1 MSGAVAAADLLA
13 AHRQLHRRRRS
24 LVGLLCLA
32 TLAVMLADLLAGPA
46 GLHPLSVLRAA
57 LGSSGTSRA
66 ELIIVQQIR
75 LPQALAAL
83 VVGAFLA
90 LSGAQLQT
98 VFNNPLAEGVT
109 LGVAPAAAFGA
120 AMAIVLGVSLPFVP
134 DDWLIAGN
142 AFVLA
147 FLATL
152 LLMALSALGRGMRT
166 LMLFGIGLVFTFNA
180 LIALLQILASQAA
193 LQQLTFWM
201 LGSLSGVRWA
211 TLWPLFSLAV
221 LLVPWSFAAAP
232 GLTALRLGE
241 ERAVSLGL
249 DIRRLRFATLLRVS
263 LMTGAAVASVGSI
276 GFVGL
281 VGPHIARLLV
291 GEDHR
296 IFLPVSA
303 ISGALILLVAQL
315 AAKLALP
322 DLDVPTGITTAL
334 IGLPVFFALIVTR
347 RAG

>member
-1 MSGAVAAADLLA
+1 MSAATAKLGILA
-13 AHRQLHRRRRS
+13 AHRKLQRRRHCT
-24 LVGLLCLA
+24 VGALCLA
-32 TLAVMLADLLAGPA
+32 TLLTVIADVLVGPA
-46 GLHPLSVLRAA
+46 GLHPMRVLHA
-57 LGSSGTSRA
+57 LLGLPGSRRTDI
-66 ELIIVQQIR
+66 IIVQQIR
-75 LPQALAAL
+75 LPQALAGL

-109 LGVAPAAAFGA
+109 LGIAPAAAFGA
-120 AMAIVLGVSLPFVP
+120 AIAIVLGVSLPFVP
-134 DDWLIAGN
+134 DTWIIAGN
-142 AFVLA
+142 AFLLA

-152 LLMALSALGRGMRT
+152 VLMALSALGGGTRT
-166 LMLFGIGLVFTFNA
+166 LMLFGVGLVFTFNA

-201 LGSLSGVRWA
+201 LGSLSGLRWDR
-211 TLWPLFSLAV
+211 LWPLLGLAV
-221 LLVPWSFAAAP
+221 ILIPWSLAAAP

-241 ERAVSLGL
+241 ERAISLGL
-249 DIRRLRFATLLRVS
+249 DIRRLRLATFLRVS

-303 ISGALILLVAQL
+303 ISGALILLIAQL
-315 AAKLALP
+315 GAKLVLP
-322 DLDVPTGITTAL
+322 DIDVPVGITTAL
-334 IGLPVFFALIVTR
+334 IGLPVFFALIATR
-347 RAG
+347 RAA

>member
-1 MSGAVAAADLLA
+1 MSTAVELGTLA
-13 AHRQLHRRRRS
+13 AHRKMQRCRRFTVS
-24 LVGLLCLA
+24 ALCLA
-32 TLAVMLADLLAGPA
+32 TLLAMIADVLAGPA
-46 GLHPLSVLRAA
+46 GLHRMRVLHA
-57 LGSSGTSRA
+57 LLGLTNSSRTDT
-66 ELIIVQQIR
+66 IIVQQIR
-75 LPQALAAL
+75 LPQAVAGL

-109 LGVAPAAAFGA
+109 LGIAPAAAFGA
-120 AMAIVLGVSLPFVP
+120 AIAIVLGVSLPFVP
-134 DDWLIAGN
+134 DAWIIAGN
-142 AFVLA
+142 AVLLA

-152 LLMALSALGRGMRT
+152 VLMALSALGGGTRT
-166 LMLFGIGLVFTFNA
+166 LMLFGIGLVFIFNA

-201 LGSLSGVRWA
+201 LGSLSGLRWD
-211 TLWPLFSLAV
+211 TLWPLLGLAV
-221 LLVPWSFAAAP
+221 ILIPCSLAAAP

-241 ERAVSLGL
+241 ERALSLGI
-249 DIRRLRFATLLRVS
+249 DIRRLRLATFLRVS
-263 LMTGAAVASVGSI
+263 LMTGAAVASAGSI

-303 ISGALILLVAQL
+303 ISGALILLIAQL
-315 AAKLALP
+315 GAKLVLP
-322 DLDVPTGITTAL
+322 EIDVPVGITTAL
-334 IGLPVFFALIVTR
+334 IGLPVFFALIATR
-347 RAG
+347 RGA

>member
-1 MSGAVAAADLLA
+1 MSATTASILA
-13 AHRQLHRRRRS
+13 EHRQLKRRRR
-24 LVGLLCLA
+24 VTVTLLCLV
-32 TLAVMLADLLAGPA
+32 TFLALIADVLAGPA
-46 GLHPLSVLRAA
+46 GLHPVSVLRAA
-57 LGSSGTSRA
+57 LGMAGSRRV

-109 LGVAPAAAFGA
+109 LGIAPAAAFGA
-120 AMAIVLGVSLPFVP
+120 AIAIVLGISLPFVP
-134 DDWLIAGN
+134 GGWLIAGN
-142 AFVLA
+142 AFLLA

-152 LLMALSALGRGMRT
+152 VLMGLSSLGGGTRT

-180 LIALLQILASQAA
+180 LIALLQIVASQAA

-201 LGSLSGVRWA
+201 LGSLSGVRWPV
-211 TLWPLFSLAV
+211 LWPLFGLGV
-221 LLVPWSFAAAP
+221 ILIPWSLAAAP
-232 GLTALRLGE
+232 ALTALRLGE
-241 ERAVSLGL
+241 ERAISLGL
-249 DIRRLRFATLLRVS
+249 DIRRLRLATFLRVS

-296 IFLPVSA
+296 IFLPISA
-303 ISGALILLVAQL
+303 ISGALILLLAQL
-315 AAKLALP
+315 GAKLVLP
-322 DLDVPTGITTAL
+322 DIDVPTGITTAL